1 MRAAVA
7 EVPLDYPA
15 VQVALAAAAQVV
27 QMRMEAMQQQIQV
40 VAAVEQEPSTQ
51 M

>member
-1 MRAAVA
+1 MPAAVA
-7 EVPLDYPA
+7 EALLDCPA
-15 VQVALAAAAQVV
+15 ERVALAAEVQVV

-40 VAAVEQEPSTQ
+40 VAAVEQEPSMQ